1 MAHLRAA
8 TAASAV
14 RRSSA
19 VAFAAAPAVGRAG
32 ARARGSALLRRPSA
46 AAAVTAAAAARRP
59 ADLRGIP
66 PVAAG
71 GAARSESARH
81 CAAGGVRMLSA
92 EGGAPPGGPAA
103 APPTAAAAPV
113 NGDAAAAV
121 VPPASAPAGAALTAA
136 SLVPGERLRI
146 KAVLAAGTALLGS
159 AITVKGWVRTVRS
172 QKTFAF
178 LSVNDGSVVTSLQVV
193 VPPECAAF
201 TSVLPSLS
209 TGASVAVTGVVVE
222 SPGAGQE
229 VEVQATDVELLG
241 GCPADGYPLQKKR
254 HSLEF
259 LRGIAHLRGRSN
271 VGGAVARVRSAL
283 AVGTHAYF
291 GGRGFVYVSTPI
303 ITASDC
309 EGAGEMFR
317 VSAGRSGGEAPA
329 VAADTEEGGAP
340 TSGDG
345 EAAEAAAEADEF
357 FGKPAYLTVSGQL
370 SGEAYATA
378 LSDIYTFGPTF
389 RAENS
394 NTSRHLSEFW
404 MIEPELAFATLP
416 DAMASAESYIRT
428 VVGSALETCATDL
441 AYLDKTFQP
450 GLVDALTAVANTP
463 FARLSYT
470 EAVDILAAADA
481 AQANTKAGKKKA
493 AKGKPAGLFEF
504 PVSWGVDLASEH
516 ERYLAEV
523 HVGGPVFVYNYPA
536 GIKAWYMRENREDG
550 GKTVEAMDLLVP
562 GIGELVGGS
571 AREDDLGVCER
582 KIRDGGLELDGYR
595 WYLDLRRYG
604 SVPHAGYGVGFER
617 LVQFVTGMENIRD
630 VIPFP
635 RYPGSAEF

>member
-8 TAASAV
+8 AAASVV

-19 VAFAAAPAVGRAG
+19 AAFAASPAVRPAGAPA
-32 ARARGSALLRRPSA
+32 RGGGGGGLLRRPSA
-46 AAAVTAAAAARRP
+46 AAAVVAATSRRP
-59 ADLRGIP
+59 ADLRGLSP
-66 PVAAG
+66 AAG
-71 GAARSESARH
+71 
-81 CAAGGVRMLSA
+81 
-92 EGGAPPGGPAA
+92 PPPSGPAA
-103 APPTAAAAPV
+103 APPTTAAAGLAAAGPV
-113 NGDAAAAV
+113 NGDEHASVAPPDTAAV
-121 VPPASAPAGAALTAA
+121 APTMTAA

-146 KAVLAAGTALLGS
+146 KAVLEAGTALLDS
-159 AITVKGWVRTVRS
+159 TITVKGWVRTVRS

-193 VPPECAAF
+193 VPPECSAF

-229 VEVQATDVELLG
+229 VEVQATEVVLLG

-283 AVGTHAYF
+283 AVSTHAYF
-291 GGRGFVYVSTPI
+291 GERGFVYVSTPI

-317 VSAGRSGGEAPA
+317 APTVTTGAEGEAAPAAAAAGA
-329 VAADTEEGGAP
+329 VAP
-340 TSGDG
+340 TAEDG
-345 EAAEAAAEADEF
+345 EAAAAAAEADAEF

-404 MIEPELAFATLP
+404 MIEPELAFASLP

-428 VVGSALETCATDL
+428 VVGSALKTCATDL

-450 GLVDALTAVANTP
+450 GLVDTLTAVATTP

-470 EAVDILAAADA
+470 EAVEILAAADA

-582 KIRDGGLELDGYR
+582 KIRDGGLELDAYR
-595 WYLDLRRYG
+595 WYLDLRRFG

>member
-1 MAHLRAA
+1 MAD
-8 TAASAV
+8 
-14 RRSSA
+14 
-19 VAFAAAPAVGRAG
+19 G
-32 ARARGSALLRRPSA
+32 
-46 AAAVTAAAAARRP
+46 
-59 ADLRGIP
+59 D
-66 PVAAG
+66 
-71 GAARSESARH
+71 
-81 CAAGGVRMLSA
+81 
-92 EGGAPPGGPAA
+92 GAPLP
-103 APPTAAAAPV
+103 PPT
-113 NGDAAAAV
+113 
-121 VPPASAPAGAALTAA
+121 
-136 SLVPGERLRI
+136 LVSGERLRV
-146 KAVLAAGTALLGS
+146 KAVLSAGTSLLG
-159 AITVKGWVRTVRS
+159 ATVTVKGWVRTVRS

-193 VPPECAAF
+193 VPPECPAF

-209 TGASVAVTGVVVE
+209 TGASVAVTGTVVA

-229 VEVQATDVELLG
+229 VEVQAAEVALLG
-241 GCPADGYPLQKKR
+241 GCPPEGYPLQKKR

-291 GGRGFVYVSTPI
+291 GGRGFVYVSTPV

-317 VSAGRSGGEAPA
+317 VSARRGGGEPPAADGGAAAAPPVAAAAAADGGAAAATAASAPPAAGA
-329 VAADTEEGGAP
+329 VADGGA
-340 TSGDG
+340 
-345 EAAEAAAEADEF
+345 EEEF

-370 SGEAYATA
+370 SAEAYATA
-378 LSDIYTFGPTF
+378 LSDVYTFGPTF

-404 MIEPELAFATLP
+404 MIEPELAFASLP
-416 DAMASAESYIRT
+416 DAMASAESYLRT
-428 VVGSALETCATDL
+428 VVGSALVTCATDL

-450 GLVDALTAVANTP
+450 GLVDALTAVASKP

-470 EAVDILAAADA
+470 EAIDILAAADA
-481 AQANTKAGKKKA
+481 AVANTKAGKKRA

-504 PVSWGVDLASEH
+504 PVAWGVDLASEH

-536 GIKAWYMRENREDG
+536 AIKAWYMRDNRADG

-571 AREDDLGVCER
+571 AREDDLAVCER
-582 KIRDGGLELDGYR
+582 KLRDGGLEVDGYG

>member
-1 MAHLRAA
+1 M
-8 TAASAV
+8 
-14 RRSSA
+14 
-19 VAFAAAPAVGRAG
+19 
-32 ARARGSALLRRPSA
+32 
-46 AAAVTAAAAARRP
+46 
-59 ADLRGIP
+59 
-66 PVAAG
+66 
-71 GAARSESARH
+71 
-81 CAAGGVRMLSA
+81 
-92 EGGAPPGGPAA
+92 
-103 APPTAAAAPV
+103 
-113 NGDAAAAV
+113 
-121 VPPASAPAGAALTAA
+121 
-136 SLVPGERLRI
+136 
-146 KAVLAAGTALLGS
+146 
-159 AITVKGWVRTVRS
+159 
-172 QKTFAF
+172 
-178 LSVNDGSVVTSLQVV
+178 VTSLQVV

-201 TSVLPSLS
+201 TSVLPSLG

-229 VEVQATDVELLG
+229 VEVQATEVALLG
-241 GCPADGYPLQKKR
+241 GCPPEGYPLQKKR

-317 VSAGRSGGEAPA
+317 VSARRSGGEAPA
-329 VAADTEEGGAP
+329 ATADADAGGAP
-340 TSGDG
+340 APAPVPAATGAATPAAGDT
-345 EAAEAAAEADEF
+345 EAVAVAAEADAEF

-370 SGEAYATA
+370 SAEAYATA
-378 LSDIYTFGPTF
+378 LSDVYTFGPTF

-450 GLVDALTAVANTP
+450 GLVDALTAVATTP

-481 AQANTKAGKKKA
+481 AQAATKAGKKKA
-493 AKGKPAGLFEF
+493 AKGKRAGLFEF

-536 GIKAWYMRENREDG
+536 GIKAWYMRENRDDG

-571 AREDDLGVCER
+571 AREDDLSVCER
-582 KIRDGGLELDGYR
+582 KVRDGGLEVDGYR